1 MRRILTSPRLA
12 WAVLGIV
19 LTAAPAAAQDFT
31 GDWSGVADGT
41 VATLRIQRD
50 SGGLRGSV
58 HAPSWRA
65 EVIPFSEIATA
76 GDSIMLA
83 FPIDGGVAALRGTL
97 SPDGAFLLGRVVVG
111 DAVAGSFEFAREG
124 TPAAA
129 SILEPFV
136 ERPRTA
142 AVHADPDSARL
153 VTSDIELFWDVYD
166 NAPPEELEVWL
177 RREYLNRG
185 TQGLRDFIPYRILS
199 AVDLAARI
207 RRDRSRYEASRPAT
221 GRVSEMESQIRA
233 TFHALKELYPDAV
246 FPDVY
251 FVIGRFN
258 SGGTVSSAGLLI
270 GAEMHPDPARLPMI
284 VAHELIHYQQPP
296 GGRDLTLLER
306 AFREGS
312 ADFVGELISGQRMNA
327 AAQEYG
333 RAHEAELW
341 AEFRTVM
348 HGTDAT
354 GWLYGNAPPGRP
366 ADLGYFI
373 GYRIAEAY
381 YAQAADKAAALRD
394 ILRVQD
400 VERILAASGYA
411 P

>member
-1 MRRILTSPRLA
+1 MRRIPTSPRPA
-12 WAVLGIV
+12 WAALGIM
-19 LTAAPAAAQDFT
+19 LTAGPTAAQDFA
-31 GDWSGVADGT
+31 GDWSGVAVGT
-41 VATLRIQRD
+41 VATVRIRRD
-50 SGGLRGSV
+50 SAGLHGSV
-58 HAPSWRA
+58 HAPSWRP
-65 EVIPFSEIATA
+65 EPIPFSEIATA
-76 GDSIMLA
+76 GDSIMLTL
-83 FPIDGGVAALRGTL
+83 PVDSVVAVLRGAL

-111 DAVAGSFEFAREG
+111 DAVQGAFEFAREG

-129 SILEPFV
+129 LIVGPFV

-142 AVHADPDSARL
+142 SVHADPDSARL
-153 VTSDIELFWDVYD
+153 ITSDIELFWDVYD
-166 NAPPEELEVWL
+166 NAPPEQLEVWL
-177 RREYLNRG
+177 RCQYLNRG
-185 TQGLRDFIPYRILS
+185 TQGLRDFIAYRILR

-207 RRDRSRYEASRPAT
+207 RRDRSRYEAARPGT
-221 GRVSEMESQIRA
+221 KRVSEMESQIRA
-233 TFHALKELYPDAV
+233 TFHALKARYPQAV

-258 SGGTVSSAGLLI
+258 SGGTVSPAGLLI
-270 GAEMHPDPARLPMI
+270 GAEMYPDPARLPMI
-284 VAHELIHYQQPP
+284 VAHELVHYQQPP
-296 GGRDLTLLER
+296 GGRSLTLPGR

-312 ADFVGELISGQRMNA
+312 ADFVGELLSGQRMNA

-341 AEFRTVM
+341 AEFRKVM
-348 HGTDAT
+348 HGTDTT
-354 GWLYGNAPPGRP
+354 GWLYGNPPPGRP

-394 ILRVQD
+394 ILRAQD

>member
-1 MRRILTSPRLA
+1 MRRIPTSPRPA
-12 WAVLGIV
+12 WAALGIV
-19 LTAAPAAAQDFT
+19 LAAGPAAAQDFT
-31 GDWSGVADGT
+31 GDWSGVAAGT

-50 SGGLRGSV
+50 LGGLHGSV

-65 EVIPFSEIATA
+65 EPIPFGEIATA
-76 GDSIMLA
+76 GDSIVLTI
-83 FPIDGGVAALRGTL
+83 PNEDGVAVLRGAL

-111 DAVAGSFEFAREG
+111 DAVAGGFEFAREG

-136 ERPRTA
+136 ERPRPVS
-142 AVHADPDSARL
+142 VHADPDSARL
-153 VTSDIELFWDVYD
+153 ITSDIELFWDVYD
-166 NAPPEELEVWL
+166 NAPPEQLEVWL

-207 RRDRSRYEASRPAT
+207 RRDRGRYEAARPGT

-233 TFHALKELYPDAV
+233 TFHALKALYPDAV

-251 FVIGRFN
+251 FVVGRFN
-258 SGGTVSSAGLLI
+258 TGGTVSPAGLLI
-270 GAEMHPDPARLPMI
+270 GAEMYRDPARLPMI
-284 VAHELIHYQQPP
+284 VAHELVHYQQPP
-296 GGRDLTLLER
+296 GGGGLTLLEQ

-312 ADFVGELISGQRMNA
+312 ADFVGELLSGQRMNA
-327 AAQEYG
+327 EAQEYG

-348 HGTDAT
+348 HGTDFT
-354 GWLYGNAPPGRP
+354 GWLYGNPPPGRP
-366 ADLGYFI
+366 ADLGYFV

-400 VERILAASGYA
+400 VERILAASGYS

>member
-1 MRRILTSPRLA
+1 MRRIPTSPRPA
-12 WAVLGIV
+12 WAALGI
-19 LTAAPAAAQDFT
+19 LLAAGPVAAQDFT

-50 SGGLRGSV
+50 SAGLHGRV
-58 HAPSWRA
+58 HAPSWRP
-65 EVIPFSEIATA
+65 EPIPFSEIATA
-76 GDSIMLA
+76 GDSIMLTL
-83 FPIDGGVAALRGTL
+83 PIDGGAAVLRGAL
-97 SPDGAFLLGRVVVG
+97 SPDGAFLLGRVLVG
-111 DAVAGSFEFAREG
+111 DDVAGAFEFAREG
-124 TPAAA
+124 TQAAA
-129 SILEPFV
+129 LIVEPFV
-136 ERPRTA
+136 ERSRTS
-142 AVHADPDSARL
+142 AVHADPDSAAL
-153 VTSDIELFWDVYD
+153 ITSDIELFWEVYD
-166 NAPPEELEVWL
+166 SAPPEQLEVWL

-185 TQGLRDFIPYRILS
+185 TQGLRDFIPYRILG

-207 RRDRSRYEASRPAT
+207 RRDRSRYEAVRPST
-221 GRVSEMESQIRA
+221 ERVSEVESQIRA
-233 TFHALKELYPDAV
+233 TFHALKARYPEAV

-258 SGGTVSSAGLLI
+258 SGGTVSPAGLLI
-270 GAEMHPDPARLPMI
+270 GAEMYRDPARLPMI
-284 VAHELIHYQQPP
+284 VAHELVHYQQPP
-296 GGRDLTLLER
+296 GGRSLTLLER

-312 ADFVGELISGQRMNA
+312 ADFVGELLSGQRMNA

-341 AEFRTVM
+341 AEFRSVM

-354 GWLYGNAPPGRP
+354 GWLYGNPPPGRP

-394 ILRVQD
+394 ILRVRD
-400 VERILAASGYA
+400 VERILAASGYS